1 MVSHNHHK
9 KEHIIQSCSMGCH
22 PCSVCSPDLLHCF
35 IIQLCSMGCHPC
47 SVCSPDFLCCFCSLF
62 LSISCFFFCSCFWF
76 LFQKCIKML
85 EIFFKLL
92 MLTLHISQLLP
103 LLFCIFF
110 GGLAR

>member
-1 MVSHNHHK
+1 MGSSLSGSVSF
-9 KEHIIQSCSMGCH
+9 SCLLSSLSCL
-22 PCSVCSPDLLHCF
+22 VCSPDLLHCF

-85 EIFFKLL
+85 EILFKLL
-92 MLTLHISQLLP
+92 MLTLHISQLL
-103 LLFCIFF
+103 LLKQKPKTDC
-110 GGLAR
+110 RN